1 MKVWHEIVL
10 PPHPWLKTW
19 KVKPLR
25 IFTFLMYFSTSTGN
39 PNKERSNY
47 FQRATI
53 NPVLI
58 KENKNSAHVLHFLC
72 CNCTKFNTTQ
82 DFQYKVFWR
91 MKTQDKVI
99 SFLFLD
105 LNSFLKRLQWEFTAT
120 WQIDWVRI
128 TVAIKIV
135 TMHICFI
142 SEVIVTTT
150 MVATLTP

>member
-1 MKVWHEIVL
+1 MIKDMEGKNTQDFYIFDVL
-10 PPHPWLKTW
+10 FHLYWQSKQREDL
-19 KVKPLR
+19 
-25 IFTFLMYFSTSTGN
+25 
-39 PNKERSNY
+39 
-47 FQRATI
+47 RATI

-142 SEVIVTTT
+142 SEVIVTTA